1 MKNEESVMKENFLWG
16 GATAANQIEGAW
28 NIDGKK
34 ASTADMLSKGSQVQP
49 RKITRC
55 LDPDTIYPSH
65 EAIDFYHHYKE
76 DIALFAEMGF
86 QVFRMSIAWSRIF
99 PNGDDEEP
107 NKAGLLFYDAVFD
120 ELIKYG
126 IEPLVT
132 ISHYE
137 LPYHLCEAYNGWA
150 DRRVIGFYLRY
161 CKTIFQRYKGKVK
174 RWLTFNEINTGT
186 TAYGGYLSLGILNDG
201 TELFTEPVD
210 DPKLRYQALHHQF
223 VASAKAVK
231 LAHEIDSENQ
241 VGCMLVNMT
250 VYPYTCHPQD
260 VLLTQQQDEMQNLF
274 CGDVQVFGEYPYY
287 AKTYFRRK
295 GIKIRMETE
304 DFHTLKE
311 GCVDFYTLS
320 YYVSNCVSAD
330 ESLETTSGN
339 ILGGIKNPYLEA
351 SAWGW
356 QIDPV
361 GLRYTLNKLYSRYR
375 KPIMLVENGLGAY
388 DHIEEDG
395 TIRDDYRIAYLKAHI
410 EQIKLSLEDGVD
422 IFGYTPWGCID
433 LVSASTGEMEKR
445 YGMIYV
451 DKDNEGNGTGKRYKK
466 KSFAWYQKVIAT
478 NGEDLECNI

>member
-1 MKNEESVMKENFLWG
+1 
-16 GATAANQIEGAW
+16 
-28 NIDGKK
+28 
-34 ASTADMLSKGSQVQP
+34 
-49 RKITRC
+49 
-55 LDPDTIYPSH
+55 
-65 EAIDFYHHYKE
+65 
-76 DIALFAEMGF
+76 
-86 QVFRMSIAWSRIF
+86 
-99 PNGDDEEP
+99 
-107 NKAGLLFYDAVFD
+107 
-120 ELIKYG
+120 
-126 IEPLVT
+126 
-132 ISHYE
+132 
-137 LPYHLCEAYNGWA
+137 
-150 DRRVIGFYLRY
+150 
-161 CKTIFQRYKGKVK
+161 
-174 RWLTFNEINTGT
+174 
-186 TAYGGYLSLGILNDG
+186 
-201 TELFTEPVD
+201 
-210 DPKLRYQALHHQF
+210 
-223 VASAKAVK
+223 
-231 LAHEIDSENQ
+231 
-241 VGCMLVNMT
+241 MLVNMT